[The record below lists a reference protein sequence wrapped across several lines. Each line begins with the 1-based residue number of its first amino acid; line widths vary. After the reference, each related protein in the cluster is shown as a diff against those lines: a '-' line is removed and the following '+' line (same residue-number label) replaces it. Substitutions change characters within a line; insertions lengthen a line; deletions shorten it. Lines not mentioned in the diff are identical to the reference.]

1 MKNLIDKIPFKRK
14 GLFYISFAALLWSSS
29 GLFIKISSGL
39 ELSAFQ
45 ISFYRSLVAAI
56 TIITISTYQKKKIKL
71 EFDVISIL
79 CSIAYAGILIFFVI
93 ANTLTTAANTIFLQF
108 TAPVY
113 LLFLE
118 PVFLKTKFQFKNLIT
133 VLICMSG
140 MALFFMGKLDTGNL
154 YGNMF
159 GILSGISFALF
170 SLFLKW
176 KEQLH
181 KTENTL
187 SQIAMGNILVAII
200 CLPVIF
206 GNLII
211 PPLGFVI
218 LAFLGIFQIGVSYV
232 IYNEG
237 IKYVS
242 ATESLIIAMLE
253 AVFNPFWVFI
263 GIGEKPSNYALIGG
277 AVILIGIIVHNFI
290 IKGKPEEKIYPEAG

>member
-1 MKNLIDKIPFKRK
+1 
-14 GLFYISFAALLWSSS
+14 
-29 GLFIKISSGL
+29 
-39 ELSAFQ
+39 
-45 ISFYRSLVAAI
+45 
-56 TIITISTYQKKKIKL
+56 
-71 EFDVISIL
+71 
-79 CSIAYAGILIFFVI
+79 
-93 ANTLTTAANTIFLQF
+93 
-108 TAPVY
+108 
-113 LLFLE
+113 
-118 PVFLKTKFQFKNLIT
+118 
-133 VLICMSG
+133 
-140 MALFFMGKLDTGNL
+140 
-154 YGNMF
+154 
-159 GILSGISFALF
+159 
-170 SLFLKW
+170 
-176 KEQLH
+176 
-181 KTENTL
+181 
-187 SQIAMGNILVAII
+187 
-200 CLPVIF
+200 LPIIF